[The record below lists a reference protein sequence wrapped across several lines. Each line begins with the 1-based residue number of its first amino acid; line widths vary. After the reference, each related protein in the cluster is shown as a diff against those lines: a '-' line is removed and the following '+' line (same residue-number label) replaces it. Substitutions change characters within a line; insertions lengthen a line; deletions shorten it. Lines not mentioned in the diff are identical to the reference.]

1 MNSELETRHI
11 AARGERQATALPR
24 LLRSLLRRVETPLLL
39 TEVLPPRLAPAS
51 DAGSD
56 AGQ

>member
-11 AARGERQATALPR
+11 AARSERQATTLQR

-39 TEVLPPRLAPAS
+39 TEVLPPRLAPAN
-51 DAGSD
+51 DAS
-56 AGQ
+56 Q